1 MLTHTQRSSSVNSNN
16 PTNPSSTPSGSTPL
30 NGSALTNNTA
40 RPIIHRDD
48 APLPDYIT
56 HPNRSGPP
64 PPYATRPS
72 RTALSNGR
80 APPPANPIHR
90 DDAPLPTSITHP
102 NGSACPP
109 TYTRRPNGFAPLHRD
124 DAPLPD
130 YITPPSRSAR
140 LPAYSPHPNDSHPPP
155 YSGLSLSS
163 ITHRQLVATP
173 YNSPHL
179 GPAAIAENQTRAPLN
194 PPVLRPMRPAPPPPQ
209 PGRSAP
215 GIPGP
220 GISPHAD
227 LRRAF
232 NPPPAPRPAFAAPVA
247 RPLIV
252 RTSAARQLAQRPNAG
267 DDDSDMGEDMAS
279 RPRLR
284 GGGKPVKRQ
293 GSSKKKGDSKRVK
306 TEKKKEEAWND
317 PEKVLGDGNCETYQN
332 RTNISVCSSS
342 TFMTCG

>member
-1 MLTHTQRSSSVNSNN
+1 VLTHNQRSSSFNSNN

-30 NGSALTNNTA
+30 NGSALPNNTA
-40 RPIIHRDD
+40 RPTIHPDD

-80 APPPANPIHR
+80 APPLASPIHP

-102 NGSACPP
+102 NGSARPP
-109 TYTRRPNGFAPLHRD
+109 TYTRHPNGFAPLHPD

-130 YITPPSRSAR
+130 YITPPSHSAR
-140 LPAYSPHPNDSHPPP
+140 LPAYSPHPNGSRPPP

-163 ITHRQLVATP
+163 ITHRQFVATP
-173 YNSPHL
+173 YNSPQV
-179 GPAAIAENQTRAPLN
+179 GPATIAENQTRAPLN
-194 PPVLRPMRPAPPPPQ
+194 PRVLEPLRPAPPPPQ

-220 GISPHAD
+220 GISPRAG
-227 LRRAF
+227 LPRAF
-232 NPPPAPRPAFAAPVA
+232 GPPPAPRLAFATPVA

-252 RTSAARQLAQRPNAG
+252 RTSSARQPAQRPNA
-267 DDDSDMGEDMAS
+267 DDDDDDMEEDITS
-279 RPRLR
+279 RTRRR

-293 GSSKKKGDSKRVK
+293 GSSKKEGDSKRVK
-306 TEKKKEEAWND
+306 TEKKEEAWND
-317 PEKVLGDGNCETYQN
+317 PEKVLGDGNCQTYQD

-342 TFMTCG
+342 TFTTCG